1 MGLAG
6 APGVVRLWAASG
18 LARDEPAPLVVV
30 HDGPDYARRGRLLR
44 FLATGVTAGRLPPLR
59 AALLAAPDRDNWYS
73 ANDAYAVALTAALP
87 GLAPATRRIGLGA
100 SLGALAMLHA
110 QRRYPQAFDA
120 LLLQSGSYFQPRFD
134 EHESCFAHWNRIIG
148 FVAEVLTARRAP
160 RPVPVA
166 MTCGADEENLA
177 NNRDMA
183 AALAAQGHPV
193 TFAEV
198 PGRHDHDS
206 WRPALRPQLTGLLA
220 GW

>member
-1 MGLAG
+1 MTG

-30 HDGPDYARRGRLLR
+30 HDGPDYAGRGRLVR
-44 FLATGVTAGRLPPLR
+44 FLAAGVTARRLPPLR
-59 AALLAAPDRDNWYS
+59 AALLAAPERDDWYS
-73 ANDAYAVALTAALP
+73 ANDGYAGALARAVS
-87 GLAPATRRIGLGA
+87 GLAPATRRVGVGA

-110 QRRYPQAFDA
+110 QRRHPAAFDA
-120 LLLQSGSYFQPRFD
+120 LLLQSGSFFQPRLD
-134 EHESCFAHWNRIIG
+134 GQESGFAYWSRVTG
-148 FVAEVLTARRAP
+148 FVAEVLAAGGAP

-177 NNRDMA
+177 NNREMA

-198 PGRHDHDS
+198 PGGHDYDS
-206 WRPALRPQLTGLLA
+206 WRPAVRPPLTGLLA
-220 GW
+220 GS